1 MINTKFAELINI
13 DNDIEESVQKA
24 KKLYLEG
31 TIFVHPTDTVYGFAA
46 NPFNDETVQKIN
58 EIKQRDMGKRYIL
71 LINNIDNLL
80 TYTDIQSEKHLDFL
94 ISIWPNPVSV
104 VLKLNKKTTE
114 ILGSETAA
122 FRIPNH
128 RFSIKLLNAIN
139 MPMISTS
146 VNKKDQ
152 EPLIDHIMIRDEFG
166 SEVDTIFYS
175 DKKLFFESSTIIDL
189 SDSKLLLIR
198 EGKIKFADL
207 VKKFNQG

>member
-1 MINTKFAELINI
+1 MINTKFAELVNI
-13 DNDIEESVQKA
+13 DNDLEESVQKA

-31 TIFVHPTDTVYGFAA
+31 TIFVHPTDTIYGFAA

-58 EIKQRDMGKRYIL
+58 EIKQRDLGKRYIL

-104 VLKLNKKTTE
+104 VLRLNKKTSE
-114 ILGSETAA
+114 ILKSGTAA

-128 RFSIKLLNAIN
+128 RFSLKLLNAIN

-146 VNKKDQ
+146 VNKKEN
-152 EPLIDHIMIRDEFG
+152 EPLIDPIMIRDEFG

-189 SDSKLLLIR
+189 SDSKPLLVR

-207 VKKFNQG
+207 LKKFN

>member
-1 MINTKFAELINI
+1 MINTKFAELFNI
-13 DNDIEESVQKA
+13 DNDLEEAVQKA

-31 TIFVHPTDTVYGFAA
+31 TIFVHPTDTIYGFAA
-46 NPFNDETVQKIN
+46 NPFNDETVQKVN

-104 VLKLNKKTTE
+104 VLRFNKKTSE
-114 ILGSETAA
+114 ILQNETAA

-128 RFSIKLLNAIN
+128 RFSLKLLNAIN

-146 VNKKDQ
+146 VNRKDK
-152 EPLIDHIMIRDEFG
+152 EPLIDPIMIRDEFG
-166 SEVDTIFYS
+166 SEVDTIFYT

-189 SDSKLLLIR
+189 SDSKPLLVR

-207 VKKFNQG
+207 LKKFN

>member
-1 MINTKFAELINI
+1 MINTKFAELFNI
-13 DNDIEESVQKA
+13 DNDLEEAVQKA

-31 TIFVHPTDTVYGFAA
+31 TVFIHPTDTIYGFAA
-46 NPFNDETVQKIN
+46 NPFNDETVQKVN
-58 EIKQRDMGKRYIL
+58 DMKRRDFGKRYIL

-104 VLKLNKKTTE
+104 ILKLNKKTSE
-114 ILGSETAA
+114 ILKSETAA

-146 VNKKDQ
+146 VNRKEQ
-152 EPLIDHIMIRDEFG
+152 EPLFDPIMIRDEFG

-175 DKKLFFESSTIIDL
+175 DKKLLFESSTIIDL
-189 SDSKLLLIR
+189 SDSKPLLIR

-207 VKKFNQG
+207 LKKFT

>member
-1 MINTKFAELINI
+1 MINTKFAELVNI
-13 DNDIEESVQKA
+13 DNSFEEAVQKA

-31 TIFVHPTDTVYGFAA
+31 TIFVHPTDTIYGFAA
-46 NPFNDETVQKIN
+46 NPFNDEIVQKVN
-58 EIKQRDMGKRYIL
+58 EIKQRGLGKRYIL
-71 LINNIDNLL
+71 LINNVDNLL

-104 VLKLNKKTTE
+104 VLKLNKKTSE
-114 ILGSETAA
+114 ILKNETAA

-152 EPLIDHIMIRDEFG
+152 EPLIDPIMIRDEFG
-166 SEVDTIFYS
+166 SEIDTIFYS

-189 SDSKLLLIR
+189 SDSKPLLLR

-207 VKKFNQG
+207 LKKFN

>member
-1 MINTKFAELINI
+1 MINTKFAELIKI
-13 DNDIEESVQKA
+13 DNDLEEAVQKA

-31 TIFVHPTDTVYGFAA
+31 TIFVHPTDTIYGFAA
-46 NPFNDETVQKIN
+46 NPFNDEIVQKVN
-58 EIKQRDMGKRYIL
+58 EIKQRDLGKRYIL

-104 VLKLNKKTTE
+104 ILRLNKKTSE
-114 ILGSETAA
+114 ILQSETAA
-122 FRIPNH
+122 FRVPNH
-128 RFSIKLLNAIN
+128 RFSLKLLSAIN

-146 VNKKDQ
+146 VNRKDK
-152 EPLIDHIMIRDEFG
+152 EPLIDPIMIRDEFG
-166 SEVDTIFYS
+166 SEVDTIFYT

-189 SDSKLLLIR
+189 SDSKPLLVR

-207 VKKFNQG
+207 LKKFN

>member
-1 MINTKFAELINI
+1 MINTKFAELFNI
-13 DNDIEESVQKA
+13 DNDLEEAVQKA

-31 TIFVHPTDTVYGFAA
+31 TVFIHPTDTIYGFAA
-46 NPFNDETVQKIN
+46 NPFNDETVQKVN
-58 EIKQRDMGKRYIL
+58 DMKRRDFGKRYIL

-104 VLKLNKKTTE
+104 ILKLNKKTSE
-114 ILGSETAA
+114 ILKSETAA

-146 VNKKDQ
+146 VNRKEQ
-152 EPLIDHIMIRDEFG
+152 EPLFDPIMIRDEFG

-175 DKKLFFESSTIIDL
+175 DKKLLFESSTIIDL
-189 SDSKLLLIR
+189 SDSKPLLIR

-207 VKKFNQG
+207 LKKFS